1 MDASELA
8 AAARKALEFTH
19 AIGACEFTLLTPT
32 RQQVRECLYRHKM
45 RVSDDEDPLMQ
56 ALVQRYLLDGGHLVG
71 WTGVRRL
78 HVLGE
83 GADPLPWSRAM
94 VPLLLDAQ
102 PGWADKLGEQL
113 ILRMNQRVAE
123 IKEQAGN

>member
-1 MDASELA
+1 MDAAELA

-19 AIGACEFTLLTPT
+19 AIGECEFTLLIPT
-32 RQQVRECLYRHKM
+32 RQQVRECIYRHKLEIGADGEP
-45 RVSDDEDPLMQ
+45 VAQ
-56 ALVQRYLLDGGHLVG
+56 ALLQRYLLDAGHLLG

-83 GADPLPWSRAM
+83 GTDPLPWSRTV

-102 PGWADKLGEQL
+102 PDWADKLGMQL
-113 ILRMNQRVAE
+113 LIRLQRREAQIE
-123 IKEQAGN
+123 EQAGN